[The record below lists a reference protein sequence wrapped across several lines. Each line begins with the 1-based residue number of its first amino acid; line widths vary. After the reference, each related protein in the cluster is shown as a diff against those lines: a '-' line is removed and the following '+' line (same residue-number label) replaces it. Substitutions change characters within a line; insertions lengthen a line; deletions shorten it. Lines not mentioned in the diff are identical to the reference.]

1 MEGAVDELADYKQKL
16 CEDAEN
22 LLTKCLP
29 GRVKELETLLGS
41 PEFSSTNPERV
52 IQDLNIPIPPPESE
66 ANGDSEESASKKRK
80 LEEVSEDLEGSKV
93 FVLPNG
99 IVKKNAY
106 ITKLLQVVK
115 PHLRQL
121 VHDTNLLKMWISF
134 MIPKIE
140 DGNNFGVSIQE
151 ETLAELRT
159 VESEALAYY
168 DQAARYHVTRAK
180 LVSKVAKFPHVEDYR
195 VAVEE
200 TDQKELMSL
209 RLVVTE
215 VKNHYSTLY
224 DLIMKN
230 KEKIKK
236 PRSFHQ
242 SSMY

>member
-29 GRVKELETLLGS
+29 GRVKELEVFNTNFYHFMTDQATLQTLLGS

-66 ANGDSEESASKKRK
+66 TNGDSEESASKKRK

-121 VHDTNLLKMWISF
+121 VHDTNLLKMWIRF
-134 MIPKIE
+134 
-140 DGNNFGVSIQE
+140 
-151 ETLAELRT
+151 
-159 VESEALAYY
+159 
-168 DQAARYHVTRAK
+168 
-180 LVSKVAKFPHVEDYR
+180 KV
-195 VAVEE
+195 
-200 TDQKELMSL
+200 
-209 RLVVTE
+209 
-215 VKNHYSTLY
+215 
-224 DLIMKN
+224 
-230 KEKIKK
+230 
-236 PRSFHQ
+236 
-242 SSMY
+242 

>member
-1 MEGAVDELADYKQKL
+1 MDSSTDQLSEYKEKL
-16 CEDAEN
+16 SKEAET
-22 LLTKCLP
+22 LLMNMPAL
-29 GRVKELETLLGS
+29 VKELEDILAGS
-41 PEFSSTNPERV
+41 DLSVANPSRV
-52 IQDLNIPIPPPESE
+52 VVSLDIPVPAAEDQQ
-66 ANGDSEESASKKRK
+66 NGETKKRK
-80 LEEVSEDLEGSKV
+80 LNEEIDMEGSKV

-99 IVKKNAY
+99 VVKTNPT
-106 ITKLLQVVK
+106 ITRLLKVVK

-121 VHDTNLLKMWISF
+121 VQDTNLLKMWINF

-151 ETLAELRT
+151 DTLAELRT

-180 LVSKVAKFPHVEDYR
+180 LISKVAKFPHIEDYR
-195 VAVEE
+195 ASVEE
-200 TDQKELMSL
+200 TDEKELLSL
-209 RLVVTE
+209 RLVLTE

-242 SSMY
+242 ASLY